1 MQQTDNPNIPMKKL
15 LTLFVAF
22 ITLATATA
30 QITAP
35 VIEETP
41 ETDSKYMA
49 GAIPEIN
56 GKVILT
62 RTVEVPEGL
71 TLQEVMNRVDS
82 WLIRCTKD
90 ERMHYNQRLP
100 LTADN
105 ELQHAYSLEL
115 TFSKSL
121 LAHDFAEMAYVLAV
135 RYTDGKI
142 VLEMS
147 HINYKYRENNK
158 LNKYTA
164 EEMIIDKYALNKK
177 KTKLIFGFKK
187 FRMKTIDLLDELQI
201 SLQNEFK

>member
-1 MQQTDNPNIPMKKL
+1 MKKL
-15 LTLFVAF
+15 LTLLVAF
-22 ITLATATA
+22 ITLVTATA

-90 ERMHYNQRLP
+90 ERMHFNQRLP
-100 LTADN
+100 QTADN

>member
-1 MQQTDNPNIPMKKL
+1 MKKIFTIL
-15 LTLFVAF
+15 IACATLTT
-22 ITLATATA
+22 IMA

-35 VIEETP
+35 VIEEKS
-41 ETDSKYMA
+41 ETDNRYMA
-49 GAIPEIN
+49 GAVPEVD
-56 GKVILT
+56 GKVVLT
-62 RTVEVPEGL
+62 RTVEVPAGL
-71 TLQEVMNRVDS
+71 TLQEVMNRVDA

-100 LTADN
+100 KRTDN
-105 ELQHAYSLEL
+105 ELQHSYSMEL
-115 TFSKSL
+115 TFSKSF

-135 RYTDGKI
+135 RYDGGQI
-142 VLEMS
+142 IMEMS
-147 HINYKYRENNK
+147 HINYKYNENNK
-158 LNKYTA
+158 PNKYTA

>member
-1 MQQTDNPNIPMKKL
+1 MKKL
-15 LTLFVAF
+15 LTLLVAF
-22 ITLATATA
+22 ITLVTATA

-71 TLQEVMNRVDS
+71 TLQEVMNRVDT

-90 ERMHYNQRLP
+90 ERMHFNQRLP
-100 LTADN
+100 QTADN

-115 TFSKSL
+115 TFSKTF

-135 RYTDGKI
+135 RYIDGQI
-142 VLEMS
+142 VMEMS
-147 HINYKYRENNK
+147 HINYKYNENNK
-158 LNKYTA
+158 QNKYTA

>member
-1 MQQTDNPNIPMKKL
+1 MKKL

-62 RTVEVPEGL
+62 RTVEVPESL

-115 TFSKSL
+115 SFSKSL

>member
-1 MQQTDNPNIPMKKL
+1 MKKIFTIL
-15 LTLFVAF
+15 IACATLT
-22 ITLATATA
+22 TSMA

-35 VIEETP
+35 VIEEKS
-41 ETDSKYMA
+41 ETDNRYMA
-49 GAIPEIN
+49 GAVPEVD
-56 GKVILT
+56 GKVVLT
-62 RTVEVPEGL
+62 RTVDVPAGL
-71 TLQEVMNRVDS
+71 TLQEVMNRVDA
-82 WLIRCTKD
+82 WLVRCTKD

-100 LTADN
+100 QTADN
-105 ELQHAYSLEL
+105 ELQHSYSMEL
-115 TFSKSL
+115 TFSKSF

-135 RYTDGKI
+135 RYDGGQI
-142 VLEMS
+142 IMEMS
-147 HINYKYRENNK
+147 HINYKYNENNK